1 MAKVRNNIIMQGLSG
16 LLGNQLVIRQDK
28 AGRTIISAKP
38 QFKPNRTFS
47 DQQIEHQRSFREA
60 AAYAQSVRTMEVYV
74 NKATGTLMNPYN
86 LALSDWFHAPE
97 ILDVNLGDWTGQ
109 PDKVLRI
116 KVIDDVLVAHVEVD
130 IRDGSGATL
139 EHGAAAQVDSMWWE
153 YTTRVSA
160 SGNLTVQV
168 SARDI
173 PHNIT
178 KTSKTL

>member
-1 MAKVRNNIIMQGLSG
+1 MAKVRNNLIIQGLSG
-16 LLGNQLVIRQDK
+16 MLGNQLLIRQDK
-28 AGRTIISAKP
+28 AGRTIVSAKP

-74 NKATGTLMNPYN
+74 SKAAGTLMNPYN
-86 LALSDWFHAPE
+86 VALSDWFHAPQ
-97 ILDVNLGDWTGQ
+97 ILDVDLGNWTGQ

-116 KVIDDVLVAHVEVD
+116 KVIDDVLVAQVEVM
-130 IRDGSGATL
+130 ICDGSGATL
-139 EHGAAAQVDSMWWE
+139 EHGAAAQVDALWWE
-153 YTTRVSA
+153 YTTRVSG
-160 SGNLTVQV
+160 SGHLTVQV

-178 KTSKTL
+178 KMSKTF